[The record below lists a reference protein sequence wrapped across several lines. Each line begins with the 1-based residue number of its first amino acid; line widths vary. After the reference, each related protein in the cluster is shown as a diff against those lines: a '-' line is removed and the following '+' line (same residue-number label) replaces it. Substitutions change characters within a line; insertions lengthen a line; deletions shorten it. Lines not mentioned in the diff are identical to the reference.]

1 MQFCGFAAC
10 LKPVLSEELTVM
22 SEIENIGEVV
32 DNLAAIIRDPHVIP
46 ETTDQVTRKL
56 IIK

>member
-1 MQFCGFAAC
+1 
-10 LKPVLSEELTVM
+10 M
-22 SEIENIGEVV
+22 SEIGNIGEVV

-46 ETTDQVTRKL
+46 ETTDQVTRFKL

>member
-1 MQFCGFAAC
+1 M
-10 LKPVLSEELTVM
+10 LSEELTVM

-46 ETTDQVTRKL
+46 ETTDQVIMEL
-56 IIK
+56 IIE